1 MKTISRDAIQRMTGS
16 GSGSV
21 SVGGGGGASIDL
33 TGYATEMWT
42 EENYVGKEFFSSL
55 FKAYDA
61 NGNEVLPNDTET
73 VIDNIKA
80 MFSFWT
86 EFYVSALGTGGQQSV
101 GLRLAQLADVNV
113 AGVQNDQVLKYDATS
128 QKWVPGTASSGTD
141 MATVWA
147 NLAASGN
154 QQIDYSHLSGAV
166 SLSNGTITIG
176 SSSITP
182 ITSHQSLAGYA
193 KEQWVSQN
201 YLPLTGG
208 EVTGTLILSKTQD
221 ASGSADNGPA
231 LVIGGTRSQAHI
243 EIDSNEV
250 IAKQNGSSAAV
261 LWLNDHFGVDSDG
274 QGIQIGSIKIV
285 YDSSNNALKVIKSD
299 GTSANFYATG
309 GVSALGSGDIGGGGY
324 LPIGGGTMTGLLR
337 VATGVGIDDASGNGL
352 LVYHPTGWTG
362 VSSSQWGVG
371 ATGSQGVIRSGNQP
385 LIHYRSGV
393 GVYEIIDSKG
403 GQAIDGSLEVA
414 DIKIEY
420 GNEINS
426 YYSSG
431 NLCLQHSQS
440 GNTIICKAGG
450 KVGIGA
456 GATSP
461 SYKLHVDGSVG
472 ATSFNN
478 TSDIRRKKDMSD
490 IALTV
495 EQIANAP
502 VFTFFWNDGTD
513 EDQHAGTSAQYWQNV
528 MPQVVTAANDE
539 MQTLSMQYDVPALI
553 AATILARKVEDHEDR
568 LFRLER
574 MFAINKNDLED

>member
-16 GSGSV
+16 GSGGV
-21 SVGGGGGASIDL
+21 SVGGGGGTSIDL

-55 FKAYDA
+55 FKAYDS
-61 NGNEVLPNDTET
+61 NGNEVLPNDTDT
-73 VIDNIKA
+73 QIDNIKA
-80 MFSFWT
+80 MFGFWT
-86 EFYVSALGTGGQQSV
+86 DFYISALGTGGQSTV

-128 QKWVPGTASSGTD
+128 QKWVPGTISGGSVAWNNITNKPTTISGYGITD
-141 MATVWA
+141 CY
-147 NLAASGN
+147 
-154 QQIDYSHLSGAV
+154 I
-166 SLSNGTITIG
+166 SNGTITIG
-176 SSSITP
+176 SNSITP

-201 YLPLTGG
+201 FLALTGG
-208 EVTGTLILSKTQD
+208 EVTGTLVLSKTQD
-221 ASGSADNGPA
+221 ASGTADNGPA
-231 LVIGGTRSQAHI
+231 LVVGGTRSQAHI

-250 IAKQNGSSAAV
+250 IAKENGSSAAV

-309 GVSALGSGDIGGGGY
+309 GVSALGYGSSGESIY
-324 LPIGGGTMTGLLR
+324 LPKSGGTMTGLLR
-337 VATGVGIDDASGNGL
+337 VATGLGIDDANGGGL
-352 LVYHPTGWTG
+352 LVYHPTDWGG

-371 ATGSQGVIRSGNQP
+371 SAQAQGVIRSNNAV
-385 LIHYRSGV
+385 LKHYRNNDGT
-393 GVYEIIDSKG
+393 YDIIESKG
-403 GQAIDGSLEVA
+403 GQTIDGSLQVA
-414 DIKIEY
+414 YLKIEE

-431 NLCLQHSQS
+431 NLCLQHSRN
-440 GNTIICKAGG
+440 GNTLICKGGG

-456 GATSP
+456 NATSP

-553 AATILARKVEDHEDR
+553 AATILARTALNHEDR
-568 LFRLER
+568 ISRIEKLLNIKE
-574 MFAINKNDLED
+574 

>member
-1 MKTISRDAIQRMTGS
+1 MVRRRGS
-16 GSGSV
+16 GG
-21 SVGGGGGASIDL
+21 VGGGGGGSDIDL

-55 FKAYDA
+55 FKAYDS
-61 NGNEVLPNDTET
+61 NGNEVLPNDTDT
-73 VIDNIKA
+73 QIDNIKA

-86 EFYVSALGTGGQQSV
+86 NFAITALGTGGQSTV
-101 GLRLAQLADVNV
+101 GLRLSQLDDVNV

-154 QQIDYSHLSGAV
+154 QQIDYSHLSGAI

-176 SSSITP
+176 SNSITP

-193 KEQWVSQN
+193 KELWVSQN
-201 YLPLTGG
+201 FLALTGG
-208 EVTGTLILSKTQD
+208 EVTGTLVLSKTQD
-221 ASGSADNGPA
+221 ASGTADNGPA
-231 LVIGGTRSQAHI
+231 LVVGGTRSQAHI

-309 GVSALGSGDIGGGGY
+309 GVSALGYGSSGETIY
-324 LPIGGGTMTGLLR
+324 LPKSGGTMTGLLS

-393 GVYEIIDSKG
+393 GAYEIIDSKG

-431 NLCLQHSQS
+431 NLCLQYSRE
-440 GNTIICKAGG
+440 GNTLICKGGG
-450 KVGIGA
+450 KVGIGS
-456 GATSP
+456 GATTP
-461 SYKLHVDGSVG
+461 SYRLHVDGSVG

-513 EDQHAGTSAQYWQNV
+513 EYQHAGTSAQYWQNV

-553 AATILARKVEDHEDR
+553 AATILARKVEDHESR
-568 LFRLER
+568 LRRLEK
-574 MFAINKNDLED
+574 MFAINENDLED

>member
-16 GSGSV
+16 GSSGV

-42 EENYVGKEFFSSL
+42 EENYVGKDFFRSL
-55 FKAYDA
+55 FKAYDS
-61 NGNEVLPNDTET
+61 NGNEVLPNDTT
-73 VIDNIKA
+73 STIDNIKA
-80 MFSFWT
+80 MFGFWT
-86 EFYVSALGTGGQQSV
+86 NFYITALGTGGQQSV
-101 GLRLAQLADVNV
+101 GLRLSQLADVNV

-141 MATVWA
+141 MTTVWNA
-147 NLAASGN
+147 LAAATN
-154 QQIDYSHLSGAV
+154 EQINYSHLSGAI

-193 KEQWVSQN
+193 KEQWVGQN
-201 YLPLTGG
+201 YLALTGG
-208 EVTGTLILSKTQD
+208 EVTGTLVLSKTQD
-221 ASGSADNGPA
+221 ASGTADNGPA
-231 LVIGGTRSQAHI
+231 LVVGGTRSQAHI

-250 IAKQNGSSAAV
+250 IAKANGSSAAV
-261 LWLNDHFGVDSDG
+261 LWLNDNFGVDSDG

-309 GVSALGSGDIGGGGY
+309 GVSALGYGSSGETIY
-324 LPIGGGTMTGLLR
+324 LPKSGGTMTGLLK

-362 VSSSQWGVG
+362 VTSSQWGVG
-371 ATGSQGVIRSGNQP
+371 ATGSQGVIRSSNQA
-385 LIHYRSGV
+385 LIHYRSGA
-393 GVYEIIDSKG
+393 GAYEIIDSKG
-403 GQAIDGSLEVA
+403 GQAIDGSLEVE

-440 GNTIICKAGG
+440 GNTLICKGGG
-450 KVGIGA
+450 KVGIGS

-472 ATSFNN
+472 ASSFNN

-539 MQTLSMQYDVPALI
+539 MHTLSMQYDVPALI
-553 AATILARKVEDHEDR
+553 AATILARTALNHEDR
-568 LFRLER
+568 ISRIEKLLDIKE
-574 MFAINKNDLED
+574 

>member
-55 FKAYDA
+55 FRAYDA
-61 NGNEVLPNDTET
+61 NGNEVLPNDTDT

-80 MFSFWT
+80 MFGFWT
-86 EFYVSALGTGGQQSV
+86 EFYITALGTGGQSTL
-101 GLRLAQLADVNV
+101 GIRLSQLADVNV
-113 AGVQNDQVLKYDATS
+113 AGVTNGQALVYDSTS

-147 NLAASGN
+147 NLAANGN
-154 QQIDYSHLSGAV
+154 QQINYSHLSGAI
-166 SLSNGTITIG
+166 SLSGGTITIG

-201 YLPLTGG
+201 FLALTGG
-208 EVTGTLILSKTQD
+208 EVTGTLVLSKTQD
-221 ASGSADNGPA
+221 ASGTADNGPA
-231 LVIGGTRSQAHI
+231 LVVGGTRSQAHI

-274 QGIQIGSIKIV
+274 HGIQIGSIKIV

-299 GTSANFYATG
+299 GNPANFYATG
-309 GVSALGSGDIGGGGY
+309 GVSALGYGSSGETIY
-324 LPIGGGTMTGLLR
+324 LPKSGGTMTGLLR

-393 GVYEIIDSKG
+393 GAYEIIDSKG

-431 NLCLQHSQS
+431 NLCLQHSRD
-440 GNTIICKAGG
+440 GNTLICKGGG
-450 KVGIGA
+450 KVGIGS

-461 SYKLHVDGSVG
+461 SYRLHVDGSVG

-513 EDQHAGTSAQYWQNV
+513 EDQHAGTSAQYWQKV

-539 MQTLSMQYDVPALI
+539 MHTLSMQYDVPALI
-553 AATILARKVEDHEDR
+553 AATILARKVEDHESR
-568 LFRLER
+568 LRRLEK
-574 MFAINKNDLED
+574 MFALNENDIEE

>member
-1 MKTISRDAIQRMTGS
+1 MVRRKGS
-16 GSGSV
+16 GG
-21 SVGGGGGASIDL
+21 VGGGGGGSDIDL
-33 TGYATEMWT
+33 SGYATKSWT
-42 EENYVGKEFFSSL
+42 DENYVGKEFFSSL

-61 NGNEVLPNDTET
+61 NGNEVLPNDTDT
-73 VIDNIKA
+73 QIDNIKA

-86 EFYVSALGTGGQQSV
+86 NFAITALGTGGQSTV
-101 GLRLAQLADVNV
+101 GLRLSQLDDVNV
-113 AGVQNDQVLKYDATS
+113 AGVTNGQALVYDSTS
-128 QKWVPGTASSGTD
+128 QKWVPGTVSGGSVAWNNITNKPTTISGYGITD
-141 MATVWA
+141 CY
-147 NLAASGN
+147 
-154 QQIDYSHLSGAV
+154 I
-166 SLSNGTITIG
+166 SNGTITIG

-201 YLPLTGG
+201 FLALTGG
-208 EVTGTLILSKTQD
+208 EVTGTLVLSKTQD
-221 ASGSADNGPA
+221 ASGTADNGPA
-231 LVIGGTRSQAHI
+231 LVVGGTRSQAHI

-309 GVSALGSGDIGGGGY
+309 GVSALGYGSSGETIY
-324 LPIGGGTMTGLLR
+324 LPKSGGTMTGLLS

-393 GVYEIIDSKG
+393 GAYEIIDSKG

-431 NLCLQHSQS
+431 NLCLQHSRE
-440 GNTIICKAGG
+440 GNTLICKGGG
-450 KVGIGA
+450 KVGIGS

-461 SYKLHVDGSVG
+461 SYRLHVDGSVG

-513 EDQHAGTSAQYWQNV
+513 EDQHAGTSAQYWQKV

-553 AATILARKVEDHEDR
+553 AATILARKVEDHESR
-568 LFRLER
+568 LRRLEK
-574 MFAINKNDLED
+574 MFAINENDIED

>member
-1 MKTISRDAIQRMTGS
+1 MTGS

-42 EENYVGKEFFSSL
+42 DENYVGKEFFSSL

-73 VIDNIKA
+73 EIDNIKA
-80 MFSFWT
+80 MFGFWT
-86 EFYVSALGTGGQQSV
+86 DFYVSALGTGGQQSV

-154 QQIDYSHLSGAV
+154 QQIDYSHISGAV

-201 YLPLTGG
+201 FLALTGG
-208 EVTGTLILSKTQD
+208 TVTGWVKILQLKIENTNEINGYSNNGAD
-221 ASGSADNGPA
+221 GNAHINYSSSGNVSLANGGGN
-231 LVIGGTRSQAHI
+231 VCIGGTTYTHKLNVAG
-243 EIDSNEV
+243 N
-250 IAKQNGSSAAV
+250 IATSASNGSFV
-261 LWLNDHFGVDSDG
+261 
-274 QGIQIGSIKIV
+274 QIGAIRLE
-285 YDSSNNALKVIKSD
+285 YDNTNNALKVVKSD

-309 GVSALGSGDIGGGGY
+309 GVSALGYGSSGESIY
-324 LPIGGGTMTGLLR
+324 LPKSGGTMTGLLK
-337 VATGVGIDDASGNGL
+337 VATGVGIDDASGGGL
-352 LVYHPTGWTG
+352 LVYHPTDWTG

-371 ATGSQGVIRSGNQP
+371 SAQAQGVIRSSDSV
-385 LIHYRSGV
+385 LKHYRNGDGS
-393 GVYEIIDSKG
+393 YDIIESKG
-403 GQAIDGSLEVA
+403 GQSISNSLQVA
-414 DIKIEY
+414 SLKLEKD
-420 GNEINS
+420 NEINS

-553 AATILARKVEDHEDR
+553 AATILARKVEDHESR
-568 LFRLER
+568 LRRLEK
-574 MFAINKNDLED
+574 MFALNENDIED

>member
-1 MKTISRDAIQRMTGS
+1 
-16 GSGSV
+16 
-21 SVGGGGGASIDL
+21 
-33 TGYATEMWT
+33 
-42 EENYVGKEFFSSL
+42 
-55 FKAYDA
+55 
-61 NGNEVLPNDTET
+61 
-73 VIDNIKA
+73 
-80 MFSFWT
+80 MFGFWT
-86 EFYVSALGTGGQQSV
+86 DFYISALGTGGQSTV

-147 NLAASGN
+147 NLAAVDATK
-154 QQIDYSHLSGAV
+154 QIDYSHLSGAI

-176 SSSITP
+176 SNSITP

-193 KEQWVSQN
+193 KELWVSQN

-208 EVTGTLILSKTQD
+208 EVTGTLVLSKTQD
-221 ASGSADNGPA
+221 ASGTADNGPA
-231 LVIGGTRSQAHI
+231 LVVGGTRSQAHI

-309 GVSALGSGDIGGGGY
+309 GVSALGYGSSGETIY
-324 LPIGGGTMTGLLR
+324 LPKSGGTMTGLLS

-393 GVYEIIDSKG
+393 GAYEIIDSKG

-431 NLCLQHSQS
+431 NLCLQHSRE
-440 GNTIICKAGG
+440 GNTLICKGGG
-450 KVGIGA
+450 KVGIGS

-461 SYKLHVDGSVG
+461 SYRLHVDGSVG

-513 EDQHAGTSAQYWQNV
+513 EDQHAGTSAQYWQKV
-528 MPQVVTAANDE
+528 MPQVVSAANDE

-553 AATILARKVEDHEDR
+553 AATILARKMEDHESR
-568 LFRLER
+568 LRRLEK
-574 MFAINKNDLED
+574 MFAINENDIED